1 MIPRYSRKEMTQIWE
16 PQTRFRIWFEIEAY
30 ACEALAELGV
40 IPKESARNIWEKAN
54 DVTFDVERID
64 EIERVMNVNF
74 WGTANMVK
82 AFLPVL
88 LERPEAC
95 ILNVS
100 SMGGLVPV
108 PGQGAFGASKAAV
121 KLLTEDLYAEL
132 DGTGVQVSVVFP
144 GGVGTNITA
153 NSGVEIPAGALG
165 GKMPKTTSPQAAAAA
180 IVDAIQTGR
189 FRVLIGRDARMLDL
203 MGRVAP
209 KRAIGM
215 IARKMH
221 ALLANIEKASAAR
234 SG

>member
-1 MIPRYSRKEMTQIWE
+1 MK
-16 PQTRFRIWFEIEAY
+16 TRVNLTGTFLCLKHGFASMARTGGGSIIGMSSGAGHFPHQCLPAY
-30 ACEALAELGV
+30 
-40 IPKESARNIWEKAN
+40 
-54 DVTFDVERID
+54 
-64 EIERVMNVNF
+64 
-74 WGTANMVK
+74 
-82 AFLPVL
+82 
-88 LERPEAC
+88 
-95 ILNVS
+95 
-100 SMGGLVPV
+100 
-108 PGQGAFGASKAAV
+108 GASKAAV

-215 IARKMH
+215 IAR
-221 ALLANIEKASAAR
+221 STAR
-234 SG
+234 SSRE